1 MSTTNGNFSISV
13 QANEVF
19 TAAEYPGGANES
31 ARTLKASQTLNSQL
45 NATSTPVVD
54 SPPKG
59 LPLAS
64 TSFTVVRLSATGT
77 IDLTAVQ
84 GLSAPAAATRTL
96 DLTGKKVKG
105 LSFKAGAANAAAVNV
120 APGGGNPYPL
130 FGTANDID
138 IGPGGMVVLAFDGVV
153 SNLPAVS
160 ASVKNITVTI
170 SGSGTLDII
179 LFFGA

>member
-31 ARTLKASQTLNSQL
+31 ARTLKAAQSLNTQL
-45 NATSTPVVD
+45 NAASTPVVD
-54 SPPKG
+54 SPPI
-59 LPLAS
+59 
-64 TSFTVVRLSATGT
+64 VIRLSATAT

-84 GLSAPAAATRTL
+84 GMSAPAAATRTL

-105 LSFKAGAANAAAVNV
+105 LSFKAGATNAAAVNV
-120 APGGGNPYPL
+120 APGGSNPYPL

-160 ASVKNITVTI
+160 STVKNITVTI
-170 SGSGTLDII
+170 SGAGTLDII
-179 LFFGA
+179 LFLGA